1 MPGSSPVPSATPPAT
16 PTAAPTATPV
26 PQAVADLVCY
36 VDFNENHAPDPG
48 EEIVGLRGLVVE
60 VVSNQVITQDLSDPY
75 GRLHLVWPANRRV
88 RVILPN
94 AGPGWS
100 HEIGPGDL
108 QHDPTDPPGA
118 GHWQQNV
125 EITPL
130 LIPGVIPSAPPRR

>member
-1 MPGSSPVPSATPPAT
+1 
-16 PTAAPTATPV
+16 
-26 PQAVADLVCY
+26 
-36 VDFNENHAPDPG
+36 VD
-48 EEIVGLRGLVVE
+48 
-60 VVSNQVITQDLSDPY
+60 VVSNQVITPGTSDPY
-75 GRLHLVWPANRRV
+75 GRLHLVWPIGRRV

-108 QHDPTDPPGA
+108 QHDPADPPGT

-130 LIPGVIPSAPPRR
+130 LIPGVIPAAPPRR